1 MKICNIM
8 DNQIAHI
15 LKQHIQ
21 WKDSCI
27 DSLENDE
34 FTNTWLDSTKNVMI
48 KMFQRDKFF
57 LELYL
62 RALLPHKELLTKN
75 PLTNENYC

>member
-1 MKICNIM
+1 M

-34 FTNTWLDSTKNVMI
+34 FTNTWLDSTKNAMI

-62 RALLPHKELLTKN
+62 STFESHEVILPSKIR
-75 PLTNENYC
+75 

>member
-1 MKICNIM
+1 M
-8 DNQIAHI
+8 DNQIVHI

-21 WKDSCI
+21 WKDFCI

-34 FTNTWLDSTKNVMI
+34 FANTWLDSTKNAMI

-57 LELYL
+57 LDLYL
-62 RALLPHKELLTKN
+62 KALMLQKELLSAKIH
-75 PLTNENYC
+75 

>member
-8 DNQIAHI
+8 YNQIAHI

-21 WKDSCI
+21 WKDFCI
-27 DSLENDE
+27 DSLENDK
-34 FTNTWLDSTKNVMI
+34 FTNTWLDSTKNTMI

-62 RALLPHKELLTKN
+62 SALLPPKEQSKN
-75 PLTNENYC
+75 PLMNENYC